1 MSGSSTPASA
11 CASTVRFAIATRW
24 SKRIMRVSA
33 TEDDGWHRQKRAEAR
48 RGWKRGASGMLA
60 ARVADVRLR
69 VVRDWGKST
78 FQQ

>member
-24 SKRIMRVSA
+24 SKGIMRVSA
-33 TEDDGWHRQKRAEAR
+33 TEDDGMHRQKRAEAR

-69 VVRDWGKST
+69 VV
-78 FQQ
+78 

>member
-1 MSGSSTPASA
+1 
-11 CASTVRFAIATRW
+11 
-24 SKRIMRVSA
+24 MRVSA
-33 TEDDGWHRQKRAEAR
+33 TEDDGRHRQKRAEAR